1 MSSTQLRNGE
11 RARPFVAVVCAV
23 PLLGEA
29 VRAALDFADVRS
41 FAATSGDIAGL
52 VRWLGPDVLIVDN
65 EAVAEQA
72 VAFARERELPVLH
85 ISVQDPVLR
94 LYRRGAWEILGTGE
108 DVTPEASRNVV
119 AGLLFARRD
128 EVST

>member
-41 FAATSGDIAGL
+41 FAATSGDVAGL
-52 VRWLGPDVLIVDN
+52 VRWLGPDVLIVDS

-72 VAFARERELPVLH
+72 VASARELPVLH
-85 ISVQDPVLR
+85 ISVRDPVLR
-94 LYRRGAWEILGTGE
+94 LYRRGAWEIVGTGE

-119 AGLLFARRD
+119 AGLLFARS
-128 EVST
+128 EEAST

>member
-29 VRAALDFADVRS
+29 VRAALDFADVRT
-41 FAATSGDIAGL
+41 FAAAGGDLDGL
-52 VRWLGPDVLIVDN
+52 VRWLGPDVLIVDS

-72 VAFARERELPVLH
+72 VAFARDREVPVLH

-94 LYRRGAWEILGTGE
+94 LYRRGAWEVVGTGD

-119 AGLLFARRD
+119 AGVLFAR
-128 EVST
+128 EEAPA

>member
-41 FAATSGDIAGL
+41 FAATSGDVAGL
-52 VRWLGPDVLIVDN
+52 VRWLGPDVLIVDS

-72 VAFARERELPVLH
+72 VAFARELPVLH

-94 LYRRGAWEILGTGE
+94 LYRDGAWEIVGTGE
-108 DVTPEASRNVV
+108 DVTPETSRNVV
-119 AGLLFARRD
+119 AGLLFAHR
-128 EVST
+128 EVAST